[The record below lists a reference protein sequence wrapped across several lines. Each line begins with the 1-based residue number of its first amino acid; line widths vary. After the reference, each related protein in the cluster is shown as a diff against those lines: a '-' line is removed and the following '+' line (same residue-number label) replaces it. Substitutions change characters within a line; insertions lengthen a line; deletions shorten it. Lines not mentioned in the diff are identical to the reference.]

1 MTGMLASINSLQE
14 ARLIENLAIDIID
27 LKQPAQGALGALP
40 ATTIRQIV
48 EQVGPH
54 NTLSATIGDLPMQ
67 PDIILDAIKTIGDTG
82 VDYVKMGFFPADDYR
97 AVLSALADIS
107 QQYRL
112 IAVLFADTQPDLS
125 IIQPL
130 AETGF
135 KGVML
140 DTMDKNCGSL
150 TDVMSMETI
159 RLFVSQARQNSL
171 LTGLAG
177 SLRARHIEM
186 LMPLKPDY
194 LGFRGALCQQH
205 QRQQHLDVSKAK
217 ALQSRFHTDTVCC

>member
-14 ARLIENLAIDIID
+14 ARLIENIAIDIID

-40 ATTIRQIV
+40 TATIRQIV
-48 EQVGPH
+48 ELIAPN
-54 NTLSATIGDLPMQ
+54 NTISATIGDLPMQ
-67 PDIILDAIKTIGDTG
+67 PDIILDAIKTIGNTS
-82 VDYVKMGFFPADDYR
+82 VDYVKMGFFPADDYS
-97 AVLSALADIS
+97 AVLSALAEIS

-130 AETGF
+130 AEAGF

-140 DTMDKNCGSL
+140 DTMDKNRGSL
-150 TDVMSMETI
+150 TDVMSMENI
-159 RLFVSQARQNSL
+159 RQFVQQARQNSL

-177 SLRARHIEM
+177 SLREHHIET
-186 LMPLKPDY
+186 LLSLKPDY

-205 QRQQHLDVSKAK
+205 QRQQQLDVSKVMDI
-217 ALQSRFHTDTVCC
+217 QSRFLTDTVCC